1 MERLE
6 AKRINGHTYYYY
18 SKWQYVD
25 GRCRRVW
32 QRYLG
37 KLQDIVR
44 AVDGNRRAPQY
55 AEVFRW
61 GLPQALWKECRRAEV
76 VERIDGRWPK
86 RSQGLS
92 TGQYLAIA
100 AVNRAMEPKSKRSLW
115 DWFAGTV
122 LLRHLPKASKPSL
135 SSQRFWDHM
144 DRIPA
149 ARAAEIWSD
158 ILRGVVERERLDLSS
173 ICYDGTNFYTFID
186 TFNVRCTIAKRGKN
200 KQGRSNL
207 RQVSYA
213 LFCCAD
219 GHLPLFYDV
228 YEGNRNDAKQFPL
241 VLRRFHKFF
250 RQLSGNGGATPDSTL
265 IFDKGNNSEENFHL
279 IDELKLSYVGS
290 VKLGEHKELAEIPSR
305 DGRFEQTP
313 DHPDGTKSFRVRK
326 RVYGKERTLVVTY
339 NQNLF
344 HQQWLTL
351 QNDIAKA
358 VGELGE
364 LARRLEDRRSGLI
377 RGGRVPT
384 VASLQRQCKPILRR
398 QYLQDVIALSI
409 EADTDQLPRLHY
421 RIDADA
427 VQKLSETHLGKTIL
441 ITDREAWDDARI
453 IRAYRSQFL
462 IEDVFKQSKDRT
474 LGTWWPQHHWTD
486 SKIHVHGLY
495 CTIAVLL
502 RGLAWRRAQQA
513 GMALSMKRFL
523 AELDDIR
530 EVINVSPRRRGQKDH
545 QRQLVRTKTSELQ
558 DHLISVLGIDEEET
572 AVLG

>member
-32 QRYLG
+32 QKYLG

-61 GLPQALWKECRRAEV
+61 GLPQALWRECCRAEV
-76 VERIDGRWPK
+76 VEHIDGRLPK

-92 TGQYLAIA
+92 TGEYLAIA
-100 AVNRAMEPKSKRSLW
+100 AINRAMEPKSKRSLW

-122 LLRHLPKASKPSL
+122 LLRHLPKASKASL

-144 DRIPA
+144 DRISA
-149 ARAAEIWSD
+149 AMAAEIWSD

-173 ICYDGTNFYTFID
+173 ICYDGTNFYTFLD

-241 VLRRFHKFF
+241 ILCRFHRFF
-250 RQLSGNGGATPDSTL
+250 RQLSGNGGATPDTTL

-279 IDELKLSYVGS
+279 VDELKLSYVGS
-290 VKLGEHKELAEIPSR
+290 VKLGEHKELAEIPSS
-305 DGRFEQTP
+305 DGRFQQTP
-313 DHPDGTKSFRVRK
+313 NHPDGSKSFRVCK

-344 HQQWLTL
+344 HKQWLTL

-377 RGGRVPT
+377 RRGRVPT

-409 EADTDQLPRLHY
+409 EAETDELPRLHY
-421 RIDADA
+421 RIDADT
-427 VQKLSETHLGKTIL
+427 VQKLSETYLGKTIL
-441 ITDREAWDDARI
+441 ITDREQWDDARI

-462 IEDVFKQSKDRT
+462 IEDVFKQCKDRKI
-474 LGTWWPQHHWTD
+474 GTWWPQHHWTD

-513 GMALSMKRFL
+513 GMSLSMQRFL
-523 AELDDIR
+523 GELDDIR
-530 EVINVSPRRRGQKDH
+530 EVINVYPRRRGQEHH
-545 QRQLVRTKTSELQ
+545 QQQLVRTKTSELQ
-558 DHLISVLGIDEEET
+558 DQLISVIGIDE
-572 AVLG
+572 